1 MWLVVPPRF
10 FRYRHPRPA
19 LRDAPRPPIRIETLA
34 QPVQRTFVSG
44 GEPALA
50 DTLDKRW
57 YPPVGNRDDEAAAAV
72 EAPQHAFEHP
82 AGLRR
87 TLADRARRRH
97 GGGADH
103 PAENG
108 APQARDAFTVR
119 PQAARQPGVR
129 IQIGVDADQPEGRA
143 RPTWARFASGSKRRN
158 RKKATASPVLYDLM
172 ETAPD

>member
-1 MWLVVPPRF
+1 MWLVVPTRF
-10 FRYRHPRPA
+10 FRYRHPRP
-19 LRDAPRPPIRIETLA
+19 RAPGRAASADRIEPLA
-34 QPVQRTFVSG
+34 LPVQRTFVRG

-50 DTLDKRW
+50 DTRW

-87 TLADRARRRH
+87 TLADRDRRRH

-143 RPTWARFASGSKRRN
+143 RPTWARSASGSKRRN